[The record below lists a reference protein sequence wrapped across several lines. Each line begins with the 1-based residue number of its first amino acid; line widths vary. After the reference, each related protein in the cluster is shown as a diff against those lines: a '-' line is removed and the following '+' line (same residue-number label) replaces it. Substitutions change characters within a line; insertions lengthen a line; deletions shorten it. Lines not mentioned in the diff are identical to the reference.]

1 MCIFTINFFA
11 AFLQT
16 NLFAA
21 VFLSVFL
28 FLILFLLRRI
38 QGDEVS
44 CVKKECVQ
52 QLIAI
57 LT

>member
-21 VFLSVFL
+21 VFFVCFPVFDS
-28 FLILFLLRRI
+28 FYS
-38 QGDEVS
+38 GEYKVMKS
-44 CVKKECVQ
+44 AV
-52 QLIAI
+52 
-57 LT
+57 